1 MITRRFFLGTTALVG
16 AGAVLGMSPRHALAL
31 RAEED
36 EARERLYVAA
46 CEARSAHDE
55 VIRDLI
61 AELEAQEG
69 RDKAIEIVRSM
80 KCPYCGC
87 ALGPSAGAAADTTAK

>member
-1 MITRRFFLGTTALVG
+1 
-16 AGAVLGMSPRHALAL
+16 L

-36 EARERLYVAA
+36 ELRERLYLAA

-61 AELEAQEG
+61 ARLEAQEG
-69 RDKAIEIVRSM
+69 RDNAIDLVRAM
-80 KCPYCGC
+80 NCPYCGC
-87 ALGPSAGAAADTTAK
+87 ALGPFAAADTTAK